1 MDCLPDIDDLP
12 VPGEDEP
19 LPSQLRR
26 LKKLQLA
33 GVPALAPA
41 IEALK
46 KKIAQQP
53 SGGTKRRSSGRRRQ
67 KRRRVSPVSPASP
80 VSPSSSSVPA
90 PPSSEPRPSVD
101 SLDYSAEEASES
113 EIADLE
119 EELSESLSPSEGP
132 PPRRRPAARAPS
144 DDGQGPF
151 RLWRGESAPT
161 GRWGKRGTASPGE
174 SRGERR
180 RRRRQAP
187 REPEASPPRRRA
199 GRSSAVAAAAEPPQ
213 LAFAAE
219 GSSGS
224 EGEIGVTVTG
234 RTWRLRP
241 GAKHRRLGSS
251 EEADVSRWL
260 RPRGAPSAVEDA
272 EPALATAT
280 VDGRRR
286 FARVTAPKS
295 AAVPAPR
302 RGGWGA
308 RAQAVGEEVDEYRDR
323 MLRGDSGEA
332 IQEQGSRRSERV
344 GRKRMRSASADS
356 LV

>member
-199 GRSSAVAAAAEPPQ
+199 GRSSSRLQQKAAAAVRVR
-213 LAFAAE
+213 
-219 GSSGS
+219 SGS
-224 EGEIGVTVTG
+224 QSLGGRGGCAQALSTGV
-234 RTWRLRP
+234 
-241 GAKHRRLGSS
+241 
-251 EEADVSRWL
+251 
-260 RPRGAPSAVEDA
+260 SA
-272 EPALATAT
+272 
-280 VDGRRR
+280 RRR
-286 FARVTAPKS
+286 KPTSRDGCV
-295 AAVPAPR
+295 
-302 RGGWGA
+302 
-308 RAQAVGEEVDEYRDR
+308 RAELPV
-323 MLRGDSGEA
+323 L
-332 IQEQGSRRSERV
+332 
-344 GRKRMRSASADS
+344 
-356 LV
+356 